1 MKPYSYGGGRYS
13 NMDSVYKWAQS
24 KRRAEPGRRT
34 SRNSKHTAAQRHS
47 ATNGRGRAAAKRE
60 IVRELA

>member
-1 MKPYSYGGGRYS
+1 MKPYSYSGGCHS

-24 KRRAEPGRRT
+24 KHRAEPGRRT

-47 ATNGRGRAAAKRE
+47 VTNGRGRAAGKRE
-60 IVRELA
+60 IAKELQ

>member
-1 MKPYSYGGGRYS
+1 MKPYSYNGRCHS

-47 ATNGRGRAAAKRE
+47 VTNGRGRAAGKRE
-60 IVRELA
+60 IAKELE